1 MMDMIQKMI
10 RNRCNP
16 LEELGQDLS
25 AEHEDALNRY
35 ETAYKAIRQSG
46 IDPELFKS
54 YEEAIMDYT
63 ASVRSDYSALRL
75 VMELHFNATSWLEN

>member
-54 YEEAIMDYT
+54 YEEAIM
-63 ASVRSDYSALRL
+63 
-75 VMELHFNATSWLEN
+75 ELHSLSEERLFCFAARYGAALQRDLMA